1 MLGTGFWVDGE
12 DCDGE
17 ADDGPSIRKM
27 YKDCMPCIELHDRLT
42 RLGELPALQSF
53 LIWYSRLNALRSTG
67 LDEEELEHP
76 AFKQAGA
83 TKRIL
88 ALLDEAEGALPRD
101 ELVRCIMAIAD
112 EAFPAFTGAGSTVK
126 GEARG

>member
-1 MLGTGFWVDGE
+1 MLGTGFWVNEG

-42 RLGELPALQSF
+42 RLGEPPVLRASLFCTRGSLRF
-53 LIWYSRLNALRSTG
+53 RSTG

-76 AFKQAGA
+76 AFKQAGTA
-83 TKRIL
+83 GRIL
-88 ALLDEAEGALPRD
+88 ALLDKAGSTLARD
-101 ELVRCIMAIAD
+101 ELISHITAIAHD
-112 EAFPAFTGAGSTVK
+112 AFPGAALAVN
-126 GEARG
+126 GEARE